1 MPYDQLFQR
10 HDQGFRYIED
20 SYLDQDAA
28 TIDQLRLAWQQ
39 FRATQQQ
46 TILIELLPG
55 SPMID
60 ESQCVEGSISEVY
73 DVQP

>member
-1 MPYDQLFQR
+1 MQYDPFIQR
-10 HDQGFRYIED
+10 RNQSIRYTES

-28 TIDQLRLAWQQ
+28 AIDQLRLAW
-39 FRATQQQ
+39 QQQ